1 MKNKLDVSRELDV
14 WIWSNKPEIKEA
26 ANFLYAKIKKNSPN
40 CLSEKKI
47 KKHLK
52 VILTDLFVAHKEN
65 AKLFISFSRDKG
77 LYKAAKRFSKIF
89 LSYKYIIFVTDFL
102 FLQGYIELHKG
113 VNYVHFRRM
122 SRMKA
127 TEKLLRLF
135 RKYRNPAGIVLRRNP
150 PIILRDNKKRD
161 IDFDSDTL
169 EVKTLIKNTNK
180 INKTLENHTIG
191 LYLDWDVIGE
201 LISRGIFSDRTKK
214 YIRIFNNSSFKQGGR
229 FYCHWT
235 QMIPSEMRRHIT
247 IDGEKTV
254 EIDYSC
260 LHLSMLYGLE
270 GLRPPSGDLYQL
282 EGIGLGYRKVI
293 KKAVNI
299 AINAES
305 DISTMQAIREYSLEF
320 ERETGLIPP
329 RPKIL
334 LNAIKECHFPINK
347 YFCTG
352 YGVYLQFIESSIAEN
367 IMLKLAEDNIC
378 CLCIHDS
385 FIVSESYI
393 DSLSDMMKNY
403 FYNKFKFNPNISIKS

>member
-26 ANFLYAKIKKNSPN
+26 ANFLYAKIKKNHSTG
-40 CLSEKKI
+40 LSERNI

-52 VILTDLFVAHKEN
+52 VILTDIFVAHKEN
-65 AKLFISFSRDKG
+65 AKLFISFSRDKSS
-77 LYKAAKRFSKIF
+77 YRTAKKFAKIF

-102 FLQGYIELHKG
+102 FLQGYIEFHKG
-113 VNYVHFRRM
+113 VNYSHFRRM

-135 RKYRNPAGIVLRRNP
+135 RKYRNSAGIVLRRNP

-161 IDFDSDTL
+161 IDFGSDTL
-169 EVKTLIKNTNK
+169 EVKTLIKNTNR

-191 LYLDWDVIGE
+191 LSVDWDVIGE

-235 QMIPSEMRRHIT
+235 QMIPSEMRRYIT

-270 GLRPPSGDLYQL
+270 GLRPPTGDLYRI
-282 EGIGLGYRKVI
+282 EGIDPEYRKVI

-305 DISTMQAIREYSLEF
+305 ETSTMQAIREYSLEF
-320 ERETGLIPP
+320 ERETGLIPL
-329 RPKIL
+329 RPKTV
-334 LNAIKECHFPINK
+334 LNAIKEYHLPINK
-347 YFCTG
+347 YLCTG
-352 YGVYLQFIESSIAEN
+352 YGVHLQFIESSIAEN
-367 IMLKLAEDNIC
+367 IMLKLAENDIC

-385 FIVSESYI
+385 FIVANPFQNN
-393 DSLSDMMKNY
+393 LSNSMEEY
-403 FYNKFKFNPNISIKS
+403 FYQVFNFYPKLSAK